1 MKELVPDCFVILD
14 SSKDLSGWIARSFD
28 SKSSPIVDDDSEVGN
43 CGLGID
49 FSFTPP
55 LSSVK
60 MIVIINMETKRIEN
74 IDVSFGI

>member
-14 SSKDLSGWIARSFD
+14 SSKYLCDGIIRSFD

-55 LSSVK
+55 LSPVK
-60 MIVIINMETKRIEN
+60 IIAKINMETKRIEN